1 MVTKTTLLI
10 FILLAFFLAGAY
22 SDETKVISAS
32 IYYDINFLNVEL
44 VEIKAIYGY
53 VSVEEFPGNAT
64 LFLLAGDGQE
74 LYKGRFGFI
83 EPILVVSPPRADINY
98 NANAGTGVIYPNDT
112 IKQIFL
118 PYFEDAAKIRIV
130 FDINKEIVFDIKERL
145 CNRNGI
151 CDKEEST
158 ISCSDCKP
166 NEKDGVCVAHND
178 GVCDPD
184 CLIGVDSDCLKI
196 PPKATPTMQETT
208 STSPIGRK
216 DEQGLGIL
224 PYVFIAVALLVVFA
238 FIYLK
243 RIKGD

>member
-1 MVTKTTLLI
+1 MKLKTPLLI
-10 FILLAFFLAGAY
+10 FTLLACSLSQAY

-32 IYYDINFLNVEL
+32 IYYDINFGKVDL

-64 LFLLAGDGQE
+64 LFLISQDGQE

-83 EPILVVSPPRADINY
+83 GPMFVVSPPRADVNY
-98 NANAGTGVIYPNDT
+98 GADAGTGVIYANDT

-118 PYFEDAAKIRIV
+118 PYFENASKVKIV
-130 FDINKEIVFDIKERL
+130 FDTKKELIFEIKERL

-166 NEKDGVCVAHND
+166 NEKDGYCVAHND
-178 GVCDPD
+178 GICDPD

-196 PPKATPTMQETT
+196 KPKATPTTQETT

-224 PYVFIAVALLVVFA
+224 PYIFIAVALLIVFA
-238 FIYLK
+238 IIYLK